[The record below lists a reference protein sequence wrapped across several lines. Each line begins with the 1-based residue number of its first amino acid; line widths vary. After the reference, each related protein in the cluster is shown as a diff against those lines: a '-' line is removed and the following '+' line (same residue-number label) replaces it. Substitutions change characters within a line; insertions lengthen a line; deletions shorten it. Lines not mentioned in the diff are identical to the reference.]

1 MAEVIVAV
9 PQATPAPLGLF
20 AFGMTTCALSAVN
33 AGLLAGAG
41 LPVLLPMAL
50 AFGGLAQVIA
60 GIVEFRNGATFGATA
75 FTSYGFFWIWFA
87 LTQWTVG
94 TGLIKVDAAAA
105 TPMTGTILLLW
116 GIFTALLWVATLR
129 ASKLLCLLFLLL
141 AVTFFLLAAAHFGM
155 QTGKLGG
162 WFGLLTGAVA
172 MILGFADLM
181 NAMAKRTVV
190 PTGTPFVI
198 D

>member
-33 AGLLAGAG
+33 AGLLAGGG

>member
-1 MAEVIVAV
+1 MAEVVVAV

-33 AGLLAGAG
+33 AGLLPAAG
-41 LPVLLPMAL
+41 LPLLLPMAL

-87 LTQWTVG
+87 LTQWMVG
-94 TGLIKVDAAAA
+94 TGLIKVDAPAA
-105 TPMTGTILLLW
+105 TAMAGTILLLW
-116 GIFTALLWVATLR
+116 GVFTALLWVVTLR
-129 ASKLLCLLFLLL
+129 LSKLLCLLFALL
-141 AVTFFLLAAAHFGM
+141 AVTFFLLAAAHFGQ
-155 QTGKLGG
+155 QTGKAGG
-162 WFGLLTGAVA
+162 WFGLLTGVVA
-172 MILGFADLM
+172 IILGFADLM
-181 NAMAKRTVV
+181 NAMAKRIIL
-190 PTGTPFVI
+190 PTGVPFII

>member
-9 PQATPAPLGLF
+9 PQANPAPLGLF
-20 AFGMTTCALSAVN
+20 AFGMTTCVLSAVN
-33 AGLLAGAG
+33 AGLLPASG

-50 AFGGLAQVIA
+50 VYGGLAQVIA

-75 FTSYGFFWIWFA
+75 FTSYGCFWIWFA

-105 TPMTGTILLLW
+105 TPMAGTILLFW
-116 GIFTALLWVATLR
+116 GIFTTLLWVVTLR
-129 ASKLLCLLFLLL
+129 ASKMLCLLFFLL
-141 AVTFFLLAAAHFGM
+141 AVTFFLLAAAHFGF
-155 QTGKLGG
+155 QTSKLGG
-162 WFGLLTGAVA
+162 WLGLLTGVVA
-172 MILGFADLM
+172 IILGFADLL
-181 NAMAKRTVV
+181 NAVARRTIL
-190 PTGTPFVI
+190 PTGVPFLV

>member
-1 MAEVIVAV
+1 MAEVVVAV

-20 AFGMTTCALSAVN
+20 AFGLTTCALSAVN

-50 AFGGLAQVIA
+50 VYGGIAQIIA
-60 GIVEFRNGATFGATA
+60 GLVEFRNGATFGATA
-75 FTSYGFFWIWFA
+75 FTSYGCFWLWFA
-87 LTQWTVG
+87 ITQWTVG

-116 GIFTALLWVATLR
+116 GIFTALLWVATFR
-129 ASKLLCLLFLLL
+129 ASKMLCLLFFLLT
-141 AVTFFLLAAAHFGM
+141 VTFFLLAAAHFGFH
-155 QTGKLGG
+155 TGKSGG
-162 WFGLLTGAVA
+162 WLGLLTGVVA
-172 MILGFADLM
+172 IVLGFADLM
-181 NAMAKRTVV
+181 NAMARRTML
-190 PTGTPFVI
+190 PTGVPFVV

>member
-20 AFGMTTCALSAVN
+20 AFGMTTCVLSAVN
-33 AGLLAGAG
+33 AGLLPVAG

-50 AFGGLAQVIA
+50 VYGGLAQVIA

-94 TGLIKVDAAAA
+94 TGLIKVDPTAG
-105 TPMTGTILLLW
+105 TPMTGTILLFW

-129 ASKLLCLLFLLL
+129 ASKVLCLLFFLLT
-141 AVTFFLLAAAHFGM
+141 VTFFLLAAAHFGF
-155 QTGKLGG
+155 QTGKFGG
-162 WFGLLTGAVA
+162 WLGLLTGAVA
-172 MILGFADLM
+172 IILAFADLL
-181 NAMAKRTVV
+181 NAVARRTIV
-190 PTGTPFVI
+190 PTGAPFVV

>member
-1 MAEVIVAV
+1 
-9 PQATPAPLGLF
+9 
-20 AFGMTTCALSAVN
+20 
-33 AGLLAGAG
+33 
-41 LPVLLPMAL
+41 MAL

-87 LTQWTVG
+87 LMQWTVG

-105 TPMTGTILLLW
+105 TPMAGTILVLW
-116 GIFTALLWVATLR
+116 GVFTTLLWVATLR
-129 ASKLLCLLFLLL
+129 LSKLLCLLFALL
-141 AVTFFLLAAAHFGM
+141 AVTFFLLAAAHFGL

-162 WFGLLTGAVA
+162 WLGLLTGVVA
-172 MILGFADLM
+172 IILGFADLM
-181 NAMAKRTVV
+181 NAMAKRIIL
-190 PTGTPFVI
+190 PTGVPFII

>member
-1 MAEVIVAV
+1 MAEVVVAV

-33 AGLLAGAG
+33 AGLLPVAG
-41 LPVLLPMAL
+41 LPILLPMAL

-60 GIVEFRNGATFGATA
+60 GIVEFRNGETFGATA

-105 TPMTGTILLLW
+105 TPMAGTILLLW
-116 GIFTALLWVATLR
+116 GVFTTLLWVATFRL
-129 ASKLLCLLFLLL
+129 SKLLCLLFALL
-141 AVTFFLLAAAHFGM
+141 AVTFFLLAAAHFGL
-155 QTGKLGG
+155 QTGKPGG
-162 WFGLLTGAVA
+162 WLGLLTGVVA
-172 MILGFADLM
+172 IILGFADLM
-181 NAMAKRTVV
+181 NAMAKRIIL
-190 PTGTPFVI
+190 PTGVPFII